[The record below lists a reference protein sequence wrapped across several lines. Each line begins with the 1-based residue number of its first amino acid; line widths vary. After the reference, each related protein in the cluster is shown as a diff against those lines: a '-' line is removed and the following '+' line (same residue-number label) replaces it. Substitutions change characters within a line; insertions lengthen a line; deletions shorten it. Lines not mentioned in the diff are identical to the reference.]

1 MKAGVPARAAARS
14 IVTRVLR
21 SGAYSNLVVRP
32 ETRSLP
38 PRDASLAQRLA
49 YDTIRNLLR
58 IDRTIE
64 SVSSRPL
71 ESIQVEVLDALRVG
85 VNEVLFARTTDH
97 AAVDSTVEVV
107 RSIQPRATGFSN
119 AVLRAVVRSGEPPLP
134 DGAEGAGLQ
143 WGQPAWIWGTLAEA
157 WGPAE
162 ASEFFAASQSD
173 APRTGRLRGGE
184 PPEDAVP
191 VPGIAGAYALST
203 AAAIPDNVQIQ
214 DGASIAVGMVLDPQ
228 PGERILDLAAAPG
241 GKTLDIAD
249 RMGGQ
254 GLVIGSDRHSRRVA
268 SAARRLEGTPVLWCV
283 ADGRRAPY
291 RAGSFD
297 RVLLDAPCSGL
308 GTLRRRPEVRFRVSP
323 TDVEDLSGLQS
334 LLLKEALRLVRPG
347 GTVVYSV
354 CTVTPQE
361 TTKVTEEL
369 RTEPITG
376 LPGRPWGGGWLLG
389 PHLTGTDGMFIT
401 RIRG

>member
-1 MKAGVPARAAARS
+1 
-14 IVTRVLR
+14 
-21 SGAYSNLVVRP
+21 
-32 ETRSLP
+32 
-38 PRDASLAQRLA
+38 
-49 YDTIRNLLR
+49 
-58 IDRTIE
+58 
-64 SVSSRPL
+64 
-71 ESIQVEVLDALRVG
+71 
-85 VNEVLFARTTDH
+85 
-97 AAVDSTVEVV
+97 
-107 RSIQPRATGFSN
+107 
-119 AVLRAVVRSGEPPLP
+119 
-134 DGAEGAGLQ
+134 
-143 WGQPAWIWGTLAEA
+143 
-157 WGPAE
+157 
-162 ASEFFAASQSD
+162 
-173 APRTGRLRGGE
+173 
-184 PPEDAVP
+184 
-191 VPGIAGAYALST
+191 
-203 AAAIPDNVQIQ
+203 
-214 DGASIAVGMVLDPQ
+214 MVLDPQ

-254 GLVIGSDRHSRRVA
+254 GLVVGSDHHSRRVV

-323 TDVEDLSGLQS
+323 TDVADLAGLQS

-361 TTKVTEEL
+361 TTRVIEEL